1 MVTFFITRNSDFSVE
16 LLPQGKTFDAEYFT
30 TSILPQI
37 NKLAFPTGYNE
48 GDKKALVH
56 FDNARPHKSAGAQ
69 EVFKTNSFEAVPNP
83 SYITDISPLNF
94 GVFGTVKNLM
104 QIGTIESDE

>member
-16 LLPQGKTFDAEYFT
+16 LLPQGKTFDTKYFT

-69 EVFKTNSFEAVPNP
+69 EVFKTYSFEAVPNP